1 MFRLALHQSAGL
13 IGSIKG
19 LLEIDLPVPDHM
31 TLSQQACG
39 LLVQM
44 PRRDR
49 TGDLHLIV
57 DSTRLN
63 LCSVG
68 ERLFEKHGTAKRRAG
83 ASYRSAL
90 RSPAVKSLPLT

>member
-1 MFRLALHQSAGL
+1 MFRLALRQSEGL
-13 IGSIKG
+13 IGSTKE
-19 LLEIDLPVPDHM
+19 LLEIDLPVPDHT
-31 TLSQQACG
+31 TLSRQVCG

-57 DSTRLN
+57 DGTGLN
-63 LCSVG
+63 LRSAG
-68 ERLFEKHGTAKRRAG
+68 ERLFEKHGRAKRRAG

-90 RSPAVKSLPLT
+90 ISPAVKSLPLT